1 MTSVAITKSI
11 YKWQRVV
18 MVRFSRCPNPR
29 DPRVNSGLPR
39 ADAPDVDDRG
49 FTGTDHTSIV
59 GITQGNSSTIRLV
72 REEIEESAQL
82 FVTSSDTNV
91 VTILNPANG
100 SLPNETCTAIKLHG
114 LNGGNPRTAKIEVR
128 FGNISG
134 PIIHELGVW
143 VFRPLRIRVT
153 PHLVTIEQ
161 AGGGVAP
168 IVSGA
173 NINEIMKMARAIW
186 LPAGVTLNV
195 GAIEN
200 DNVTFATAGI
210 VSDNPFPNEINTILS
225 TNWVPN
231 TINIY
236 FVHRIGAS
244 ETLGYGLSR
253 TTATTW
259 GLANPGI
266 LIADTTASGFIR
278 DTLSWAN
285 TIAHEIGHFFR
296 LSHVE
301 NQNADNP
308 RDDTWSRRMLM
319 YPLNMLTQ
327 MNNWK
332 DQVGYGNLRR
342 GCLITMKNLTQL
354 ATDGE
359 CNTAR
364 STISSAAGPY

>member
-1 MTSVAITKSI
+1 MAITKSI

-39 ADAPDVDDRG
+39 ADAPEIDDRG
-49 FTGTDHTSIV
+49 YTGTDHSSIV
-59 GITQGNSSTIRLV
+59 GITQGNSITVRLV
-72 REEIEESAQL
+72 REDIEKRAQL
-82 FVTSSDTNV
+82 FVKSSDTNV
-91 VTILNPANG
+91 VTIVNPANG
-100 SLPNETCTAIKLHG
+100 SLPSETHMAIQLHG

-128 FGNISG
+128 FGSISG
-134 PIIHELGVW
+134 PIIHELVVW

-153 PHLVTIEQ
+153 PHLVTIGQ
-161 AGGGVAP
+161 AGAGVAP
-168 IVSGA
+168 IASGA
-173 NINEIMKMARAIW
+173 NINQIMIMARAIW

-195 GAIEN
+195 GTIEN
-200 DNVTFATAGI
+200 DNVTFTTAGI
-210 VSDNPFPNEINTILS
+210 VSDDPFPHEVNTMLS

-231 TINIY
+231 TVNIY
-236 FVHRIGAS
+236 FVHRIGTN
-244 ETLGYGLSR
+244 ETLGYGISR
-253 TTATTW
+253 RRATDW

-266 LIADTTASGFIR
+266 IIADTTAGGFVR
-278 DTLSWAN
+278 DILSWAN
-285 TIAHEIGHFFR
+285 TIAHEIGHFFA

-342 GCLITMKNLTQL
+342 GCLITMKNLAQL
-354 ATDGE
+354 TTDGE
-359 CNTAR
+359 CTTAR
-364 STISSAAGPY
+364 RTITSAAGPY